1 MEDKIKL
8 IFISVLN
15 LDLKPENFDLNLKYK
30 DNNWDSINHL
40 RIILEIEKEFNIK
53 IPQHEIPLIISFKEI
68 LKYVKK
74 NAI

>member
-40 RIILEIEKEFNIK
+40 RIILEIEKNLTSRFL
-53 IPQHEIPLIISFKEI
+53 HEIPLIISFKEI